1 LFTAVGG
8 GLALAVVAGTPTA
21 RAAWQELA
29 LFLSLQGRPEPA
41 SANVLSDHEI
51 EVLDRMSPQIRRS
64 SSSSDRSTT
73 TVARTIRL
81 RRASQAGAERSRS
94 TRA

>member
-41 SANVLSDHEI
+41 LRDITGQTLPHDSAAWRTWYNSGG
-51 EVLDRMSPQIRRS
+51 
-64 SSSSDRSTT
+64 
-73 TVARTIRL
+73 ARFNPV
-81 RRASQAGAERSRS
+81 
-94 TRA
+94 TRDSM